1 MKRARDMQ
9 DRLIELQGMREA
21 YLDNPYSE
29 VDLDDDEQ
37 AELAALLEIDDL
49 EYLATDNAVL
59 IPESEFEDYARS
71 YATELWGNELEA
83 SWPFNCIDWK
93 QAANDL
99 SSEFTV
105 IEYAGES
112 YYTRG

>member
-1 MKRARDMQ
+1 VLRASELQ
-9 DRLIELQGMREA
+9 ARLIELQEYEA
-21 YLDNPYSE
+21 
-29 VDLDDDEQ
+29 DLDDDER

-49 EYLATDNAVL
+49 EYLATDGAVL
-59 IPESEFEDYARS
+59 IAESEFEDYARS